1 MFKSLRERLKGVSK
15 KLEDEV
21 EKQLGDQLERE
32 LAASMAKP
40 EPPVAPAQPATAPP
54 IPREPAPAP
63 DVAPAHREP
72 DPTTPAPASRPEPQP
87 SPAPVETPPAPSVPV
102 TPPFRVE
109 PASEVVHHQPDP
121 TKTQPP
127 VPAPG
132 PSPAPQSTPLSPL
145 TQPPPGSTSAS
156 SVAGQVPKPVLAP
169 ILEPTRP
176 VSSPPPQPKPQAP
189 KPQPAERTAPKPN
202 VTGRKMLTEEE
213 ISARLERELTEA
225 VQVQKAVEEVV
236 QTVAPAARF
245 TINEQVLEDILW
257 ELEVG
262 LLESDVALP
271 VIEAIKAN
279 VKEQILTL
287 TVGGKPEEVVEAVL
301 RTAITKV
308 LQVNPL
314 VFDDFVRARMK
325 VKTPVVIMFVGVN
338 GTGKT
343 TSIGR
348 LAWRLKEQ
356 GIGVVM
362 AAGDTFRAGAIEQ
375 LALHGERLGITVIK
389 HKAGAD
395 PAAVAYDAV
404 EHAKARNKQV
414 VLLDTAGRMQNNSNL
429 MDEMD
434 KIRRVANPDLC
445 IFVGDSLA
453 GNDAVEQ
460 ARKFDEIVDVG
471 GVILTKVDVDAKG
484 GAALSVA
491 YTINKPLLFV
501 GVGQDYPDLKP
512 FDAEWLVNRLFGDE
526 AEAAA

>member
-1 MFKSLRERLKGVSK
+1 MFKALRDRLKGVSK

-21 EKQLGDQLERE
+21 ERQLGDQLEKE
-32 LAASMAKP
+32 LAAALAQP
-40 EPPVAPAQPATAPP
+40 EPAAPAAVPAAPLSMPVKPQPVVEPP
-54 IPREPAPAP
+54 HVPREPAPSP
-63 DVAPAHREP
+63 P
-72 DPTTPAPASRPEPQP
+72 PAPA
-87 SPAPVETPPAPSVPV
+87 
-102 TPPFRVE
+102 VE
-109 PASEVVHHQPDP
+109 PAKPAPAPDFAEP
-121 TKTQPP
+121 MVEPHP
-127 VPAPG
+127 VPPPTAPEPKAPAPTP
-132 PSPAPQSTPLSPL
+132 PSAPTVAVPALEPPRPAPQPRP
-145 TQPPPGSTSAS
+145 Q
-156 SVAGQVPKPVLAP
+156 QAP
-169 ILEPTRP
+169 Q
-176 VSSPPPQPKPQAP
+176 QPKQ
-189 KPQPAERTAPKPN
+189 QPAERTAPKPG
-202 VTGRKMLTEEE
+202 VTGRKMLSEEE
-213 ISARLERELTEA
+213 ISARLERELSEA
-225 VQVQKAVEEVV
+225 VAVQKSVEEVV
-236 QTVAPAARF
+236 QKEAPAARF

-257 ELEVG
+257 DLEVG

-287 TVGGKPEEVVEAVL
+287 TVGGKPEEIIEKVL
-301 RTAITKV
+301 RTAIKRV

-314 VFDDFVRARMK
+314 DFDQFIRERLK
-325 VKTPVVIMFVGVN
+325 VKRPVVVMFVGVN

-348 LAWRLKEQ
+348 LAWRLREQ
-356 GIGVVM
+356 GLGVVL

-375 LALHGERLGITVIK
+375 LALHGERLGVTVIK

-395 PAAVAYDAV
+395 PAAVAYDAI
-404 EHAKARNKQV
+404 EHAKARQKEV

-501 GVGQDYPDLKP
+501 GVGQNYPDLKP

-526 AEAAA
+526 AEAPA